1 MQRRTL
7 LHSASVALTGLAGT
21 TLLALSAPVALAQAR
36 RNPPVMEVWKDPH
49 CGCCDDWITYLEKN
63 GFSVRA
69 FDTGNIA
76 VRQRLG
82 MPEKYGSC
90 HTALIGGYVVEGHVP
105 AADIQRLL
113 RERPAALGLSVP
125 GMPIGSPGMDGPLFG
140 GRRDPF
146 HVLLVGRDGSSRIWA
161 SYHQPPAGAPAAQP
175 AADGA
180 DAAGAATATDRDGR
194 PWVEAEVRRV
204 DRSNRRVSLRHGPI
218 PNLDMGGMTMVFQLS
233 DPALL
238 EQVQPGQRI
247 RFSAALIQGEYTVM
261 QIAPLP

>member
-7 LHSASVALTGLAGT
+7 LRSATALSGLAAT
-21 TLLALSAPVALAQAR
+21 TLLALSAPLALAQAR
-36 RNPPVMEVWKDPH
+36 RPLPVMEVWKDPQ

-125 GMPIGSPGMDGPLFG
+125 GMPIGSPGMDGPLYG

-261 QIAPLP
+261 QIAPLS

>member
-7 LHSASVALTGLAGT
+7 LRSATALSGLAAT
-21 TLLALSAPVALAQAR
+21 TLLALSAPFALAQAR
-36 RNPPVMEVWKDPH
+36 RPLPVMEVWKDPQ
-49 CGCCDDWITYLEKN
+49 CGCCDDWITYLEQN

>member
-7 LHSASVALTGLAGT
+7 LRSATALSGLAAT
-21 TLLALSAPVALAQAR
+21 TLLALSAPFALAQAR
-36 RNPPVMEVWKDPH
+36 RPLPVMEVWKDPH

>member
-7 LHSASVALTGLAGT
+7 LRSATALSGLAAT
-21 TLLALSAPVALAQAR
+21 TLLALSAPLALAQAR
-36 RNPPVMEVWKDPH
+36 RPLPVMEVWKDPH

>member
-7 LHSASVALTGLAGT
+7 LRSATALSGLAAT
-21 TLLALSAPVALAQAR
+21 TLLALSAPLALAQAR
-36 RNPPVMEVWKDPH
+36 RPLPVMEVWKDPH

-161 SYHQPPAGAPAAQP
+161 SHNQPAAGAAATQP